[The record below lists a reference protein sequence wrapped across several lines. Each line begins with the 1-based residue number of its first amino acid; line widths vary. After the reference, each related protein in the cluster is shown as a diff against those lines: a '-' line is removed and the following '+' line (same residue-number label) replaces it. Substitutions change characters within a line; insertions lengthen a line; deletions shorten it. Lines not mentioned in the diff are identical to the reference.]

1 MKRRPP
7 SSTLTDT
14 LLPYTTLVR
23 SLRADLPEVPLA
35 AVPIVEDRCRS
46 FAIGEGCMFLNQSF
60 EHPFPIGAAQTLPDD
75 AFRIC
80 VSFEAAIDIQHES
93 HAAGHASTEVSSGAA
108 KDDRRPA
115 GHIFAAIRAAAFD
128 HHLRARI
135 ADGEAF
141 ARLTGGEKLAR
152 RCPVQNGV
160 ADNGVLLAFQR
171 AAHHGL
177 NRDDPARQTLADIII
192 GVAED
197 FEPDALAQKRAQR
210 LARTTAQADMDM
222 PVSQRGHAEIGR
234 AHV

>member
-1 MKRRPP
+1 MIRLPP
-7 SSTLTDT
+7 RSTRTDT
-14 LLPYTTLVR
+14 LFPYTTLFR
-23 SLRADLPEVPLA
+23 S
-35 AVPIVEDRCRS
+35 
-46 FAIGEGCMFLNQSF
+46 
-60 EHPFPIGAAQTLPDD
+60 
-75 AFRIC
+75 
-80 VSFEAAIDIQHES
+80 AIDIQHES
-93 HAAGHASTEVSSGAA
+93 HAAGHASTEVASGAA

-171 AAHHGL
+171 AAHPPL
-177 NRDDPARQTLADIII
+177 NRDDPARQTL
-192 GVAED
+192 
-197 FEPDALAQKRAQR
+197 
-210 LARTTAQADMDM
+210 
-222 PVSQRGHAEIGR
+222 EIGR